1 MEYPPS
7 PTTVKGVK
15 LIQQAYR
22 VPAGAFGRLQ
32 FLVMKDT
39 RASDKI
45 SAALNIDI
53 TNVEGV
59 RSFVQH
65 VKTNLLG
72 DHFKMDLVVMS
83 LKKLESLAARA
94 NRRACDGG
102 HGKPALAPV
111 FVKLEKR
118 NDAEMEPE
126 ELQEKQRRD
135 KMELAQAKVV
145 ANEAEK
151 QVADALGSFFV
162 PFLLTVA

>member
-7 PTTVKGVK
+7 PTTVNGVK

-22 VPAGAFGRLQ
+22 IPAGAFGRLQ

-83 LKKLESLAARA
+83 LKKLESLAASA
-94 NRRACDGG
+94 NQRACVGG
-102 HGKPALAPV
+102 HGKPAVAPV
-111 FVKLEKR
+111 SVKLEKR
-118 NDAEMEPE
+118 DDTEMEPE

-162 PFLLTVA
+162 PFLLTIA

>member
-22 VPAGAFGRLQ
+22 IPAGAFGRLQ

-39 RASDKI
+39 RASEKI

-102 HGKPALAPV
+102 QGKPAVAPV

-162 PFLLTVA
+162 PFLLTIA

>member
-1 MEYPPS
+1 MSVFARRVLWRCSFFPFLCFQMEYPPS

-22 VPAGAFGRLQ
+22 IPAGAFGRLQ

-83 LKKLESLAARA
+83 EPSDEDIEA
-94 NRRACDGG
+94 DG
-102 HGKPALAPV
+102 HGAGEEFLFGFSFVFPALYDFPL
-111 FVKLEKR
+111 K
-118 NDAEMEPE
+118 
-126 ELQEKQRRD
+126 
-135 KMELAQAKVV
+135 
-145 ANEAEK
+145 
-151 QVADALGSFFV
+151 
-162 PFLLTVA
+162 